1 MYIKPNVK
9 RWGPAQLSPAEGI
22 SFIEKQHMSAASGN
36 ERIVCFIR

>member
-22 SFIEKQHMSAASGN
+22 SFMEKQPVAIS
-36 ERIVCFIR
+36 RISK